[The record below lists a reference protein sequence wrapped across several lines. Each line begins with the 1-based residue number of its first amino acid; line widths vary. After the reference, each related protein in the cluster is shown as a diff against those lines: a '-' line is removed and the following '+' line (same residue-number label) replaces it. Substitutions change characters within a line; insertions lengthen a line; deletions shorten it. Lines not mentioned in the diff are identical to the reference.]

1 MRSACTLLLSMLLA
15 CGSAQALDL
24 KLPANASMTR
34 EVIREADTLILPIGP
49 YSTQGAPRLR
59 LDGQIISR
67 AWRFPAQGV
76 TTLQILIPLRRQLE
90 DSGWEVMFDCLAEEC
105 GGFDFRFALPVLPAP
120 DMFIDLF
127 DYRYLVARRGP
138 EAKLEH
144 VALIVSQ
151 SGQTG
156 YVQTIQLTG
165 LGQESD
171 ATGPRSPEV
180 DDTSPPDVVQALKR
194 YGHAVLEGLDFGSGD
209 NALGPGPHPSLE
221 ALAAYLL
228 TKPNTRVAL
237 VGHTDS
243 TGGLEGNIALSRS
256 RAEAVLSVMTE
267 IHGVPATQLEAH
279 GIGYLAPLAPNTTG
293 DGRESNRRV
302 EAVLLDTAAE

>member
-1 MRSACTLLLSMLLA
+1 MRSAGALLFSMLLA
-15 CGSAQALDL
+15 CGPAQALDL

-59 LDGQIISR
+59 LDGRIISR

-76 TTLQILIPLRRQLE
+76 TTLQILMPLRRQLE

-120 DMFIDLF
+120 DMFVDLF

-144 VALIVSQ
+144 AALIISQ

-156 YVQTIQLTG
+156 YVQAIQLTG
-165 LGQESD
+165 LGQDAD
-171 ATGPRSPEV
+171 ATGSRSPEV
-180 DDTSPPDVVQALKR
+180 DETSPPDVVQVLKR
-194 YGHAVLEGLDFGSGD
+194 DGHAVLEGLDFGSGD
-209 NALGPGPHPSLE
+209 NALGPGSHPSLE

-256 RAEAVLSVMTE
+256 RAEAVLSHLTE
-267 IHGVPATQLEAH
+267 THGVPATQLEAH

-293 DGRESNRRV
+293 DGRDRNRRV
-302 EAVLLDTAAE
+302 EVVLLDTAAE